1 MKRPEEERFAGVT
14 HFTQVDVQ
22 PGGINI
28 QHVENLYQADILKG
42 LGIELEVKRRKE
54 DEAAEGA
61 AECPAQLDSAPA
73 RVLWQKAQD
82 AGWVNEERQP
92 LLSRP
97 LAALLADRMAEVL
110 GIVAKWKFFEQL
122 WHRSNMRNDYNTA
135 ISQQQCDQYRKMF
148 KLKICL

>member
-1 MKRPEEERFAGVT
+1 MRDGEEERFAGVT

-28 QHVENLYQADILKG
+28 QHVENLYQADILKS
-42 LGIELEVKRRKE
+42 LGIELEVKRRGA
-54 DEAAEGA
+54 EAAEGTP
-61 AECPAQLDSAPA
+61 ECPAQLDSAPA
-73 RVLWQKAQD
+73 RVLWHKAQD

-110 GIVAKWKFFEQL
+110 GIVAKWKAFEQL
-122 WHRSNMRNDYNTA
+122 WQRSNMRNDYNTA

>member
-1 MKRPEEERFAGVT
+1 MKQEEQERFAGVT

-28 QHVENLYQADILKG
+28 QHVEHLYQADILKG
-42 LGIELEVKRRKE
+42 LGIELEVKRR
-54 DEAAEGA
+54 GA
-61 AECPAQLDSAPA
+61 GSPGGPSVCPPELDTAPA

-82 AGWVNEERQP
+82 AGWVDEALQP

-110 GIVAKWKFFEQL
+110 NIAAKWKVFEQL
-122 WHRSNMRNDYNTA
+122 WQRSNMRNDYNA
-135 ISQQQCDQYRKMF
+135 ALNQQQCDKFRKMF
-148 KLKICL
+148 KKEICL